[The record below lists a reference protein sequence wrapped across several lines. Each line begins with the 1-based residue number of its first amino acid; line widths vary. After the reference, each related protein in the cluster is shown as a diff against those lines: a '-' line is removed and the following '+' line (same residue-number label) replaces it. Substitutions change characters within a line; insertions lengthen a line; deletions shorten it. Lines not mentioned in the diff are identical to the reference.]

1 MLDQGVLPAEIYQT
15 QPQAAYFKQL
25 SRNCFFLL
33 EARSKPVP
41 TSSC

>member
-15 QPQAAYFKQL
+15 QAAYFFKQL

-33 EARSKPVP
+33 KARSKPMP